1 MHPIVIKFVTMEA
14 NQRYQIPD
22 PLWQRF
28 KIALNRVGVETAGA
42 EALAAPGPSS
52 KG

>member
-14 NQRYQIPD
+14 SQRYQIPD

-28 KIALNRVGVETAGA
+28 KIALNRVGAETAGT